1 MKLLLENWRKLL
13 EGNVLQFPPDRA
25 RPEPKLSKEDLYKFS
40 MFEDGFVT
48 DIDELL
54 TDSGGTT
61 EEIEE
66 LIAQLLK
73 AIKKTLK
80 K

>member
-1 MKLLLENWRKLL
+1 
-13 EGNVLQFPPDRA
+13 
-25 RPEPKLSKEDLYKFS
+25 

-48 DIDELL
+48 DVDELL
-54 TDSGGTT
+54 AGSGGTT

-73 AIKKTLK
+73 AVKKTLK